1 MAICKN
7 LQMNQITEI
16 ANKNIYTITSL
27 FYHCYHEM
35 YKINYKKWKFIKMYA
50 YKEHDASF
58 N

>member
-7 LQMNQITEI
+7 LQMNQLTEI

-35 YKINYKKWKFIKMYA
+35 YKINYKK
-50 YKEHDASF
+50 
-58 N
+58 